1 MPAKRT
7 LAILTAGLLL
17 TALQVFADM
26 TPKQIYQKDSPAVVL
41 IVAADQS
48 GRGELGSGSIIDAQ
62 GHVLTNAHVIT
73 NKATD
78 QAYSDIEVYFK
89 PKHLTGDPQTDLVN
103 PVRATVLASD
113 HGLDLA
119 LLSLS
124 SAPKNLR
131 VMPIGD
137 SASVNMGD
145 PVVAIGHPEE
155 GGLWTMTSG
164 IVSTVMANLD
174 GVSGKNVFQ
183 TDASI
188 NRGNSGGPL
197 IDRAQGA
204 MIGVNT
210 AMARKAPDGLAIT
223 SVNFAIQARVV
234 RRWLESVGERLPQE
248 DEIAAAPAVESSKGV
263 LQPEQVTAVRGSRP
277 ITMPSAAHPSA
288 PAQAQA
294 APTTETAPARPAET
308 KKAAPQQHEA
318 ARALERPEILTPKKP
333 YSIKA
338 VLAKKIA
345 QMEKMGREMQ
355 GEINN
360 GPNMNGSFQELD
372 QESKSKIPN
381 SLP

>member
-1 MPAKRT
+1 MRAMKVF
-7 LAILTAGLLL
+7 AVIAAGL
-17 TALQVFADM
+17 ALAAPQVFADM
-26 TPKQIYQKDSPAVVL
+26 SPKQIYQKDASAVVL
-41 IVAADQS
+41 IMAADSS
-48 GRGELGSGSIIDAQ
+48 GKGELGSGSVIDKD

-73 NKATD
+73 NKETD
-78 QAYSDIEVYFK
+78 GIYGNIEVYFK
-89 PKHLTGDPQTDLVN
+89 PAHLTGDPQTDLVN
-103 PVRATVLASD
+103 PVRAKVLAED
-113 HGLDLA
+113 QKLDLA

-124 SAPKNLR
+124 RAPENLQ

-137 SASVNMGD
+137 SAAVGMGD

-155 GGLWTMTSG
+155 GGLWTMTGG

-174 GVSGKNVFQ
+174 GVGGKNVFQ

-223 SVNFAIQARVV
+223 SVNFAIQSSVV
-234 RRWLESVGERLPQE
+234 RRWLANVGEQLPQE
-248 DEIAAAPAVESSKGV
+248 DEIAATTAEPVANVKE
-263 LQPEQVTAVRGSRP
+263 PEQVAAVRGSRE
-277 ITMPSAAHPSA
+277 ITMPPAAKPDVSS
-288 PAQAQA
+288 QA
-294 APTTETAPARPAET
+294 APQASAKTASAPSKPA
-308 KKAAPQQHEA
+308 
-318 ARALERPEILTPKKP
+318 ILTPKKP

-338 VLAKKIA
+338 LLAKKIA
-345 QMEKMGREMQ
+345 RMEKMGKEMQ

-372 QESKSKIPN
+372 QDSKNKIPN
-381 SLP
+381 NLP

>member
-1 MPAKRT
+1 MPAKQT
-7 LAILTAGLLL
+7 LAVLAAGLML
-17 TALQVFADM
+17 AASQAFADM
-26 TPKQIYQKDSPAVVL
+26 TPKQIYQKDASAVVL
-41 IVAADQS
+41 IMAADRS
-48 GRGELGSGSIIDAQ
+48 GRGELGSGSIIDQ
-62 GHVLTNAHVIT
+62 DGHVLTNAHVIT

-78 QAYSDIEVYFK
+78 QAYGDIEVYFK

-103 PVRATVLASD
+103 PVRATVLAEDRS
-113 HGLDLA
+113 LDLA

-124 SAPKNLR
+124 RAPKDLH

-137 SASVNMGD
+137 SSLVNMGD

-155 GGLWTMTSG
+155 GGLWTMTGG

-174 GVSGKNVFQ
+174 GVQGKNVFQ

-223 SVNFAIQARVV
+223 SVNFAIQAHVV

-263 LQPEQVTAVRGSRP
+263 LEPEQVTAVRGSRP
-277 ITMPSAAHPSA
+277 ITMPSAAHPA
-288 PAQAQA
+288 EPAQAKA
-294 APTTETAPARPAET
+294 SPET
-308 KKAAPQQHEA
+308 KAALAEA
-318 ARALERPEILTPKKP
+318 KRSAPRREIARTRERPEILTPKKP

-355 GEINN
+355 NEINS
-360 GPNMNGSFQELD
+360 GPNMNGGFQELD
-372 QESKSKIPN
+372 QDSKNKIPD